1 MKIVFWPA
9 IIEEPLVASVSG
21 DVLTING
28 KQFDFSPIGE
38 GMQLPGGAANSFWI
52 VNEAITR
59 IDGVITVTV
68 KLPVHWDSP
77 ESVRSPEV
85 PMRVVVTEGPVELP
99 DTSPPIEV
107 GPLVDVGDDL
117 VWDDG
122 KEVEI
127 NGL

>member
-9 IIEEPLVASVSG
+9 IIEESLVASVSG

-28 KQFDFSPIGE
+28 KEFDFSPMGE
-38 GMQLPGGAANSFWI
+38 GMQLPGDAANSFWI

-59 IDGVITVTV
+59 IDGVVTVTV
-68 KLPVHWDSP
+68 KLPVHWDTP
-77 ESVRSPEV
+77 ESVRSPKV
-85 PMRVVVTEGPVELP
+85 PMYTVVTDGPVGLP
-99 DTSPPIEV
+99 DTSPPLVV
-107 GPLVDVGDDL
+107 GPLVDVGEDL

-122 KEVEI
+122 KEAEI